1 MNKFLLMAIAFLF
14 PCSVWA
20 AEVTCTVTPSCESL
34 GYKNTSSQCVG
45 SYIACPLDSSK
56 VACMAG
62 TLQIGDLK
70 YSVDGANNNGWLKCD
85 GTQYSQTAYPE
96 LYALIGTKFCH
107 KYTSRTDV
115 NYTKNDCKPGYFA
128 VPDYRGFF
136 LRGLNWSN
144 STSNT
149 VGAPSSSYSY
159 AIYYKGDRDSV
170 LSITHSSP
178 YVPAAEQL
186 PLIFGTG
193 IQLDDHQTTFTI
205 DGALYES
212 STSGAYDAKSTLSG
226 NKSRLMFDASK
237 SNAIYSGKH
246 VVPASY
252 GAYIYIYAG
261 K

>member
-14 PCSVWA
+14 SYTAQA

-34 GYKNTSSQCVG
+34 GYKQTSSQCSG
-45 SYIACPLDSSK
+45 AYIACPLDASK
-56 VACMAG
+56 VACMSG
-62 TLQIGDLK
+62 TPQVGDLK
-70 YSVDGANNNGWLKCD
+70 YSVDEVNNNGWLKCD
-85 GTQYSQTAYPE
+85 GTQYSQSAYPE
-96 LYALIGTKFCH
+96 LAELLETRFCH

-136 LRGLNWSN
+136 LRGLNWHN

-170 LSITHSSP
+170 LSYTHTTP
-178 YVPAAEQL
+178 YVPAAEEL
-186 PLIFGTG
+186 PILFGTG

-212 STSGAYDAKSTLSG
+212 ASSGAYDAESTLSG
-226 NKSRLMFDASK
+226 NKSRLMLDASK
-237 SNAIYSGKH
+237 SNIIYSGKH
-246 VVPASY
+246 VDPASY

-261 K
+261 N

>member
-1 MNKFLLMAIAFLF
+1 MNKFWLMAAIFLF
-14 PCSVWA
+14 SCRVNA
-20 AEVTCTVTPSCESL
+20 AEVTCTATPSCESL
-34 GYKNTSSQCVG
+34 GYKNTSSQCAG

-56 VACMAG
+56 VACMTG
-62 TLQIGDLK
+62 TSQVGDLK

-107 KYTSRTDV
+107 KYTSRNDV
-115 NYTKNDCKPGYFA
+115 TYTTNNCKSGYFA

-186 PLIFGTG
+186 PLIFGT
-193 IQLDDHQTTFTI
+193 TI